1 MNWDAFHRRGDVLNA
16 VIAELDNRRDG
27 VTPMYVTGAE
37 QTFRDELDLLSALSL
52 KWHTRLSGRLERVMS
67 EEPLDFE
74 AAVIGAWRDNAA
86 ELPGIRL
93 ALDAAIAGGDA
104 ETRKVLAKAQQKERE
119 LLGLWSGRVSA
130 YQLNEHGA
138 RQGAKVEAKAREGFD
153 IAASAPAHAPV
164 AAPTF
169 LERLKSAVA

>member
-27 VTPMYVTGAE
+27 VTPMYLDGVE

-67 EEPLDFE
+67 EEPLDFD
-74 AAVIGAWRDNAA
+74 AAVVGAWRDTVA
-86 ELPGIRL
+86 ELPGVRI
-93 ALDAAIAGGDA
+93 ALDAALAGPEA
-104 ETRKVLAKAQQKERE
+104 EIVAVLAKAQQKERE

-130 YQLNEHGA
+130 YQLEEYGA
-138 RQGAKVEAKAREGFD
+138 REGAKVEALARDGFD
-153 IAASAPAHAPV
+153 FPAVVEAPV
-164 AAPTF
+164 QERTF

>member
-74 AAVIGAWRDNAA
+74 GAVIGAWRDNVA
-86 ELPGIRL
+86 ELPGVRI
-93 ALDAAIAGGDA
+93 ALDAALVDG
-104 ETRKVLAKAQQKERE
+104 EPEVRKVLGKSQQKERE
-119 LLGLWSGRVSA
+119 LLALWSGRVSA
-130 YQLNEHGA
+130 YQLDEYGA
-138 RQGAKVEAKAREGFD
+138 REGAKVEAKAREGFD
-153 IAASAPAHAPV
+153 IAALAPSSAPV
-164 AAPTF
+164 ASQTF
-169 LERLKSAVA
+169 LERLKAAVA